1 MLNPQNPTAM
11 RASFACR
18 TSLLSTIEADRTRHV
33 VEQNNIKSSE
43 DVARSGASTRRH
55 ARTWSSARSKHQ
67 CHALR
72 TCTSRQLSLDLSGDS
87 RHVDY
92 ECSQYKI
99 LTGLPTQTQTQTL
112 LHVGRDPRL
121 GSAVEISSTFTTEP
135 AASSALPAL
144 LDFMQFFGMD
154 HHQSTENSQ
163 HLIPFCG
170 SGPAL
175 LEART
180 ASNYQ
185 DETEHDPRLRKIL
198 ELLLDNKEAA
208 D

>member
-43 DVARSGASTRRH
+43 DIARSGASTRR
-55 ARTWSSARSKHQ
+55 
-67 CHALR
+67 HALR

-92 ECSQYKI
+92 ECSQHKI

-135 AASSALPAL
+135 AASSALLAL